1 MALKTNYKDDGFT
14 GNRKYRQITNAD
26 NTLSFEDVT
35 AYNPVGDN
43 FGAKDI
49 NDTNTAVNSIT
60 NPTFEDYTS
69 TAVPDPETA
78 LSGIK
83 SKASITTL
91 FTNIKAVLKGAFLK
105 MYLLTTKEQLMANT
119 LAGRTADALLTKQLN
134 QDLAKGQIQFDIQNG
149 KGFYKAV
156 GADTW
161 TPFKTGVTLLGRY
174 SAVSTYDLSNVP
186 GYESLNV
193 DDFLCVTNT
202 GNTNGSKYENDSNG
216 TIQLSI
222 GYTAA
227 QLSYNAS
234 TGILTITPALLSGSA
249 FHNPATATASGYL
262 STSVYLIQ

>member
-105 MYLLTTKEQLMANT
+105 KYLLTTKEQLMANT

-134 QDLAKGQIQFDIQNG
+134 QDLGGLNFKEEAGKKYVRGADAVWVPLGNNNLVLMDGTGSYAFGGINNGYYSNFQLDNFDYTNYSKIKITNLGTYPFEVVCGTTSYTSPGTFDISALKQATLRI
-149 KGFYKAV
+149 FYRGAV
-156 GADTW
+156 AN
-161 TPFKTGVTLLGRY
+161 PPILLK
-174 SAVSTYDLSNVP
+174 V
-186 GYESLNV
+186 E
-193 DDFLCVTNT
+193 
-202 GNTNGSKYENDSNG
+202 
-216 TIQLSI
+216 
-222 GYTAA
+222 
-227 QLSYNAS
+227 
-234 TGILTITPALLSGSA
+234 
-249 FHNPATATASGYL
+249 
-262 STSVYLIQ
+262 LIP

>member
-134 QDLAKGQIQFDIQNG
+134 QDLGGLNFKEEAG
-149 KGFYKAV
+149 KKYV
-156 GADTW
+156 RGADAVW
-161 TPFKTGVTLLGRY
+161 VPLGNKNLVLMDGNDSYAYVGNSNGYYANFVLSNFDFSGFSKISIRNLSSYSYQVTCGPKVFT
-174 SAVSTYDLSNVP
+174 SDGTYDISDLDQAKLQVFYR
-186 GYESLNV
+186 G
-193 DDFLCVTNT
+193 TNNN
-202 GNTNGSKYENDSNG
+202 GNPP
-216 TIQLSI
+216 IQI
-222 GYTAA
+222 R
-227 QLSYNAS
+227 
-234 TGILTITPALLSGSA
+234 IE
-249 FHNPATATASGYL
+249 
-262 STSVYLIQ
+262 LIP

>member
-35 AYNPVGDN
+35 ADNPVGDN

-105 MYLLTTKEQLMANT
+105 KYLLTTKEQLMANT
-119 LAGRTADALLTKQLN
+119 QAGRTADALLTKQLN
-134 QDLAKGQIQFDIQNG
+134 QDLGGLNFKEEAGKKYVRGADAVWVPLGNNNLVLMDGTGSYAFGGINNGYYSNFQLDNFDYTNYSKIKITNLGTYPFEVVCGTTSYTSPGTFDISALKQATLRI
-149 KGFYKAV
+149 FYRGAV
-156 GADTW
+156 AN
-161 TPFKTGVTLLGRY
+161 PPILLK
-174 SAVSTYDLSNVP
+174 V
-186 GYESLNV
+186 E
-193 DDFLCVTNT
+193 
-202 GNTNGSKYENDSNG
+202 
-216 TIQLSI
+216 
-222 GYTAA
+222 
-227 QLSYNAS
+227 
-234 TGILTITPALLSGSA
+234 
-249 FHNPATATASGYL
+249 
-262 STSVYLIQ
+262 LIP

>member
-105 MYLLTTKEQLMANT
+105 KYLLTTKEQLMANT
-119 LAGRTADALLTKQLN
+119 QAGRTADALLTKQLN
-134 QDLAKGQIQFDIQNG
+134 QDLGGLNFKEEAGKKYVRGADAVWVPLGNNNLVLMDGTGSYAFGGINNGYYSNFQLDNFDYTNYSKIKITNLGTYPFEVVCGTTSYTSPGTFDISALKQATLRI
-149 KGFYKAV
+149 FYRGAV
-156 GADTW
+156 AN
-161 TPFKTGVTLLGRY
+161 PPILLK
-174 SAVSTYDLSNVP
+174 V
-186 GYESLNV
+186 E
-193 DDFLCVTNT
+193 
-202 GNTNGSKYENDSNG
+202 
-216 TIQLSI
+216 
-222 GYTAA
+222 
-227 QLSYNAS
+227 
-234 TGILTITPALLSGSA
+234 
-249 FHNPATATASGYL
+249 
-262 STSVYLIQ
+262 LIP